1 MEKKTA
7 MKLAA
12 MALVPERNSR
22 DIIKIHPK
30 YLFSLAGFGFGS
42 LIALI
47 IIVAEEYNDDVS
59 STISHS
65 HLHHLAIPV
74 LFGILGMIIGYIYG
88 KKRHTK
94 EEAFQEIFSNQQT
107 MSLILDHLPL
117 LISYLDTDLRYRYA
131 NKTYEK
137 WMGLSMQEIFGK
149 PVKDIVVKN
158 TYDALLQV
166 IPKALQGKIV
176 RFNTSREMNGKEKSL
191 HVVLVPHMGE
201 NRLVKGFFSI
211 VGDITQLQKREKK
224 IRMQKDKLEE
234 LNATKD
240 KFLSIIAH
248 DLKNPFNALLGFSE
262 LLHLDYETL
271 DDLQKREII
280 NLLYKNS
287 QNTYKL
293 LENLLEWAR
302 SQSGAIE
309 YSPTLTNIKN
319 LVDENLNLLQ
329 SVAVPKSIHLKSSVS
344 EGINVNTDA
353 DLVKTVIR
361 NLVSNAIKFT
371 NENGEVVVSAKLV
384 STFDGKDILEISVAD
399 TGIGISPENQ
409 RKLFMLD
416 KNYSIKGTNGELG
429 TGLGLILCKEFV
441 EKCGGK
447 IWVESIVAK
456 GSRFCFTLPNDKALA
471 DNIFV

>member
-1 MEKKTA
+1 

-12 MALVPERNSR
+12 MALVPEHYSR
-22 DIIKIHPK
+22 DIIKVHPK

-42 LIALI
+42 IITFI
-47 IIVAEEYNDDVS
+47 IIVAEEYNEDVS
-59 STISHS
+59 LTINHS

-74 LFGILGMIIGYIYG
+74 LFGIFGMIIGYIYG

-94 EEAFQEIFSNQQT
+94 EEAFQEIFSNQRT

-137 WMGLSMQEIFGK
+137 WMGLSMQDIFGK

-166 IPKALQGKIV
+166 MPKALQGKIV

-262 LLHLDYETL
+262 LLHVDYETL
-271 DDLQKREII
+271 DELQKREII

-309 YSPTLTNIKN
+309 YSPSLTNIKN

-329 SVAVPKSIHLKSSVS
+329 SVAVQKSIHLKSSVS

-371 NENGEVVVSAKLV
+371 NENGEVVVSAKVV
-384 STFDGKDILEISVAD
+384 SASEGKDMVEISVAD

-409 RKLFMLD
+409 KKLFMLD
-416 KNYSIKGTNGELG
+416 KNYSIKGTNGEFG

-471 DNIFV
+471 ENIFV